1 MQKILFAL
9 PLAAALAACGS
20 NGGSEGGAS
29 KQQIKVVGSSTV
41 YPFTT
46 AVAEQFQRD
55 NPERQR
61 DGRIDRHGRG
71 HEAFLRRRR
80 REFPGHRECF
90 AADQE
95 KRI

>member
-29 KQQIKVVGSSTV
+29 KQQLKVVGSSTV

-55 NPERQR
+55 NPNVSMVVEF
-61 DGRIDRHGRG
+61 DRHGRG
-71 HEAFLRRRR
+71 HEAFLQRCRS
-80 REFPGHRECF
+80 ELPGHRERI

-95 KRI
+95 ERV